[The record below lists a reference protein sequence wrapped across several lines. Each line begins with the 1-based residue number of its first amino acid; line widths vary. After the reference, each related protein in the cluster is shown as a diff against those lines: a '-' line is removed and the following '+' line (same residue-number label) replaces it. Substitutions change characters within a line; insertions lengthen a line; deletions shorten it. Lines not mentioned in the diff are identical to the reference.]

1 MYSLDL
7 KTKILNSYL
16 EGNYSQEKISEIF
29 GVSRT
34 FLTDVLKKYRDK
46 GNVEADTFKCGRKSV
61 LGPKEKEYLKSS
73 VEKDK
78 SITLLDLSLN
88 LKLELNVK
96 ASTTTIHNYLKSI
109 NMNYKKNSLR
119 SKKGH

>member
-61 LGPKEKEYLKSS
+61 LGAKEKEYLKRADIQEATN
-73 VEKDK
+73 VLQDLILLEEGKVK
-78 SITLLDLSLN
+78 ELPKVTLN
-88 LKLELNVK
+88 NK
-96 ASTTTIHNYLKSI
+96 
-109 NMNYKKNSLR
+109 
-119 SKKGH
+119 